1 VKGARRSSLVKG
13 PGVDPM
19 EVADVVLLGLVVM
32 AAVAMAMGL

>member
-1 VKGARRSSLVKG
+1 VKG

-19 EVADVVLLGLVVM
+19 EVADVVLVGLVVV